1 MTDNLQQLA
10 IAVQAALDGDWE
22 KSHLIAQDYSDNTAN
37 WLHAV
42 LHKIEGDKFNS
53 NYWYAK
59 TSGKKFED
67 FSDVNA
73 ELNAIKNSL
82 EDEIIFDLL
91 GCCTTAKR

>member
-1 MTDNLQQLA
+1 MTEHIQQLRV
-10 IAVQAALDGDWE
+10 AVQAALDGDWE
-22 KSHLIAQDYSDNTAN
+22 KSHLIAQDYSDSTAN

-59 TSGKKFED
+59 TNGKKFED

-73 ELNAIKNSL
+73 ELTAIKTSL
-82 EDEIIFDLL
+82 NN
-91 GCCTTAKR
+91 